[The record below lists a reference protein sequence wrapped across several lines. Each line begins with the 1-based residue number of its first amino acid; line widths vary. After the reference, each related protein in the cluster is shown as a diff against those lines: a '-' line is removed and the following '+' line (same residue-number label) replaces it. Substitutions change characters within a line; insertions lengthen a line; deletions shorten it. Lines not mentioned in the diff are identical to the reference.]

1 MHQHNG
7 IIQVRPGLLMRVDD
21 RYAGI
26 PARKPKIQV
35 NELERIAFM
44 VKRDGIKPTIAFVEQ
59 TKRSYRRAVV
69 NPDNLPALTYAS
81 LPEYREGYISS
92 YLQFKRFLEAI
103 QRSPEAWKTI
113 LPL

>member
-1 MHQHNG
+1 MYHN
-7 IIQVRPGLLMRVDD
+7 IRQLRPGVLILLNK
-21 RYAGI
+21 RYEDI
-26 PARKPKIQV
+26 PEKEPKVQV

-44 VKRDGIKPTIAFVEQ
+44 VKRDGIKPTIAFIEQ

-81 LPEYREGYISS
+81 LLEYREGYISS

-103 QRSPEAWKTI
+103 QRDPEAWKKI

>member
-1 MHQHNG
+1 MYHN
-7 IIQVRPGLLMRVDD
+7 IKQLRPGVLVLLK
-21 RYAGI
+21 RYEDI
-26 PARKPKIQV
+26 PVKEPKVQV

-44 VKRDGIKPTIAFVEQ
+44 VKRDGIKLAIKFVER

-69 NPDNLPALTYAS
+69 NPDNLSALTYAS
-81 LPEYREGYISS
+81 LLEYREGYISS
-92 YLQFKRFLEAI
+92 YLQFKRFLEAV